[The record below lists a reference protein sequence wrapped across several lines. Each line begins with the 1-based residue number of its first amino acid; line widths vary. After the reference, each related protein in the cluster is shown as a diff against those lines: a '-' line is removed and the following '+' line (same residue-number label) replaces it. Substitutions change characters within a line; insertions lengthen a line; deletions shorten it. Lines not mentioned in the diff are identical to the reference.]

1 MTLFELKQVRK
12 YVSPLTICTL
22 TILGQNFLPYETVIM
37 DPVDDPAAINDSK
50 AQNTPLAAINPYAL
64 STAILFATTK
74 FQASKPTNT
83 MNSEKIAQKISKPVR
98 LPSWFVF

>member
-1 MTLFELKQVRK
+1 MKLFELNGQKNLVN
-12 YVSPLTICTL
+12 PLTEYTL

-37 DPVDDPAAINDSK
+37 DPVDDPAALNDSK

-74 FQASKPTNT
+74 FQATKPTNT
-83 MNSEKIAQKISKPVR
+83 MNSKKIARKISKPVR
-98 LPSWFVF
+98 LPS

>member
-12 YVSPLTICTL
+12 YVNPLTICTL

-50 AQNTPLAAINPYAL
+50 AQNMPLAAINPYAL
-64 STAILFATTK
+64 STAILFATSK